1 MLNASRRHTRILV
14 VLACLMFASCAAF
27 VGGGPHL
34 TKEGNAEVA
43 KAIAAYFVNHQ

>member
-1 MLNASRRHTRILV
+1 
-14 VLACLMFASCAAF
+14 

-43 KAIAAYFVNHQ
+43 KAIATYFVKHQ